1 MVVRE
6 TKKKE
11 IKQNNIIKYG
21 SKSKIFKKTYTTTW
35 VITWFLFFFVDGGS
49 GCYVG

>member
-35 VITWFLFFFVDGGS
+35 VITCFFVDGGS